1 MKTQLLLISFE
12 QHYKFSVFE
21 AAECVHHVGNSF
33 KNLTVKNFIKPSFYT
48 FITHCRS
55 FYLLSLNGKYIFT
68 HGVAAGNKYQVDM
81 LLLQKP
87 LY

>member
-21 AAECVHHVGNSF
+21 AAECEHHVGNSF
-33 KNLTVKNFIKPSFYT
+33 KDLTVKNFIKP
-48 FITHCRS
+48 ITHCRS
-55 FYLLSLNGKYIFT
+55 FYLLSLNGKYIFA